1 MQPMFDGQP
10 MLCGPGWYEY
20 GSSCYLVDTTDPSTW
35 QTASE
40 NCTAMGAHLAVITDA
55 AENTFIVN
63 LMTSL
68 NMESEVFWLGGND
81 IAVEGTHV
89 WETTEP
95 FNFTYSFD
103 IGSGNTAMDCICVV
117 QFYGWYDRFCTEAW
131 YHPIS
136 CEPGWYNYG
145 SSCYMV
151 ETTATST
158 WQTARDNCAAL
169 GAHLAV
175 ITDAAENSFI
185 VNLLTSLNIGFPVFW
200 LGGNDIAVEGTYVWE
215 TAE

>member
-131 YHPIS
+131 YHVCVNANLVSIDILN
-136 CEPGWYNYG
+136 GDGQFTTQTRRILQTQKMYN
-145 SSCYMV
+145 C
-151 ETTATST
+151 
-158 WQTARDNCAAL
+158 
-169 GAHLAV
+169 
-175 ITDAAENSFI
+175 
-185 VNLLTSLNIGFPVFW
+185 
-200 LGGNDIAVEGTYVWE
+200 
-215 TAE
+215 